1 MTLRYVERGRINW
14 MHAAFIMHPCFLLRV
29 NVDELNEHVDLP
41 KLKSISADTCSFME
55 AQSVVW
61 ESK

>member
-1 MTLRYVERGRINW
+1 M
-14 MHAAFIMHPCFLLRV
+14 
-29 NVDELNEHVDLP
+29 DELNERVDLP